1 MQFGAI
7 YVLTAEIIA
16 KGEWTK
22 LTTKITETEQNAQAT
37 GAVVEPK
44 PAKKATRAA
53 QKAHVAPTKGRS
65 ADKANPGKN
74 APKRHKKAAAR
85 QGGKKA
91 KSGNRARRAEKATPA
106 REGSKTSQILG
117 LLKRPGGATL
127 QEIMK
132 FSEWQPHSVRGFLSG
147 TLGKKMGL
155 TVESTKG
162 EDGER
167 TYSIKS

>member
-1 MQFGAI
+1 
-7 YVLTAEIIA
+7 
-16 KGEWTK
+16 
-22 LTTKITETEQNAQAT
+22 LTTKTTETEESTQAT
-37 GAVVEPK
+37 GVAVEPK

-53 QKAHVAPTKGRS
+53 HKAHVAPTQGRS
-65 ADKANPGKN
+65 PNKASPNKKG
-74 APKRHKKAAAR
+74 PKRHKKAAVR
-85 QGGKKA
+85 QGVKKA
-91 KSGNRARRAEKATPA
+91 KSGNRASGADKATPA
-106 REGSKTSQILG
+106 REGSKTAQILD

-162 EDGER
+162 KDGER
-167 TYSIKS
+167 SYSIKA

>member
-1 MQFGAI
+1 
-7 YVLTAEIIA
+7 
-16 KGEWTK
+16 
-22 LTTKITETEQNAQAT
+22 LTTNTTTTETEGSQAT
-37 GAVVEPK
+37 GGAVEPK
-44 PAKKATRAA
+44 PAKKATRAE

-65 ADKANPGKN
+65 ADKASPGKK
-74 APKRHKKAAAR
+74 APKRHKKATAR
-85 QGGKKA
+85 QGSKKA
-91 KSGNRARRAEKATPA
+91 KSGDRASRVEKATPA
-106 REGSKTSQILG
+106 REGSKTAQILD

-127 QEIMK
+127 QQIMK

-167 TYSIKS
+167 TYSIKA

>member
-1 MQFGAI
+1 
-7 YVLTAEIIA
+7 
-16 KGEWTK
+16 
-22 LTTKITETEQNAQAT
+22 LTTNIAETEESTQPT
-37 GAVVEPK
+37 GAAVEPK

-53 QKAHVAPTKGRS
+53 QKAHAAPTKGRS
-65 ADKANPGKN
+65 ADKAIPGKKV
-74 APKRHKKAAAR
+74 PKRHKKAATAC

-91 KSGNRARRAEKATPA
+91 KSDNLASRAEKATPA
-106 REGSKTSQILG
+106 REGSKTAQILG

-162 EDGER
+162 EDRER
-167 TYSIKS
+167 TYSIKA